1 MGRRWDPVVGRS
13 GDQVMGRSGD
23 VRRTLVIHV
32 F

>member
-1 MGRRWDPVVGRS
+1 MGRLWDPVVGRS

>member
-1 MGRRWDPVVGRS
+1 MGRLWDPVVGRS
-13 GDQVMGRSGD
+13 GDQVMGRSWD